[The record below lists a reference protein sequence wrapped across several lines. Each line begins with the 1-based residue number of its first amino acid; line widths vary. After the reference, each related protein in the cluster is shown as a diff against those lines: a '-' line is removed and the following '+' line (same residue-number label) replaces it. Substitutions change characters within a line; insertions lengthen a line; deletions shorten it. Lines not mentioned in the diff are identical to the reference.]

1 MNPTVSFVVPCYK
14 LAHLLA
20 ECVESILSQTYG
32 DFEILIMDDCSPDN
46 TPAVA
51 QSFHDSRVK
60 YIRNEPNLGHLR
72 NYNKGIEL
80 SRGKYVWLISADDKL
95 RRDHVLHRYIQ
106 MFESNDQVGFVFC
119 PGVRLREGKEIEIL
133 DYSVHGNRDQIF
145 DGRQFLSKL
154 IQGNLIVAASG
165 MVRRDCYEK
174 VSVFPLDMPW
184 AGDWYLWC
192 VFSLHFDVGY
202 LAEPMVCY
210 REHDLS
216 MTNHLM
222 KEEVTA
228 CVSEDVAMPWVIK
241 QKVEE
246 AGYHNLSKD
255 CLLAAAKEYARS
267 MMPKRYRWRSTVPMT
282 LEQFEDS
289 LDRNLTGAR
298 EKNWVRARV
307 YGVLADRYY
316 WAGELRLAKSFYLS
330 GIRKNPW
337 MPKIWAKL
345 FFLCFGTQ
353 GKLLRN
359 RVKDFR
365 RSLSTRQVG
374 HGLAPDSME
383 T

>member
-14 LAHLLA
+14 LAHLLS
-20 ECVESILSQTYG
+20 ECVESILAQTYG
-32 DFEILIMDDCSPDN
+32 DFEVLIMDDCSPDN
-46 TPAVA
+46 TPEVA
-51 QSFHDSRVK
+51 QSFGDSRVK
-60 YIRNEPNLGHLR
+60 HIRNEPNLGHLR

-106 MFESNDQVGFVFC
+106 MFESNEQVGFVFC

-154 IQGNLIVAASG
+154 IQGNSIVAASG
-165 MVRRDCYEK
+165 MVRMECYER

-222 KEEVTA
+222 KEEVTS

-246 AGYHNLSKD
+246 AGYQNLSKD
-255 CLLAAAKEYARS
+255 CLLAAANEYARS

-282 LEQFEDS
+282 PEQFEDS
-289 LDRNLTGAR
+289 LNRHLTKTH
-298 EKNWVRARV
+298 EKKWVRARV
-307 YGVLADRYY
+307 YVVMADRHY
-316 WAGELRLAKSFYLS
+316 WKGELKLAIKLYISSLRS
-330 GIRKNPW
+330 SLW
-337 MPKIWAKL
+337 MPKVWAKL
-345 FFLCFGTQ
+345 FLVCFGRQ
-353 GKLLRN
+353 GKLFREK
-359 RVKDFR
+359 VKDLR
-365 RSLSTRQVG
+365 RSSFTRQVAD
-374 HGLAPDSME
+374 GLAPGSVEM
-383 T
+383 